1 MSEEKKLLNKSATS
15 NDVARLAGVSQSTV
29 SRVFNPVSG
38 YAVKEEKR
46 QRVIMAA
53 RELGYCPNLVA
64 RGMNNGKTN
73 MVGLIVGDSLGPFYN
88 KIVNEFVAKMQE
100 IGKQCLLFRMS
111 RTERVDRVIER
122 VLQFHVET
130 AVITASAM
138 TKMMAEEIER
148 NDIPVVLLNRFIPG
162 TEVSTVYVDP
172 LEGSRKV
179 AEYLLSK
186 GHRNIGYIHLK
197 YEADE
202 ENEKRIGFYST
213 LRQNQI
219 YQIKEETSGYD
230 YKEGYAAGL
239 RILRSENRPTAVFCT
254 SDLIAMGVMDAA
266 RDVMGLR
273 IPEDLAIVG
282 YDDIEMASWG
292 NYNLTS
298 VHQPIDELID
308 EIVKIIKNQTDFDG
322 ERKPVVKMIEPEL
335 VIRGTV

>member
-1 MSEEKKLLNKSATS
+1 MSEQKKLLNKSATS

-29 SRVFNPVSG
+29 SRVFNPVTG

-46 QRVIMAA
+46 QKVIMAA

-73 MVGLIVGDSLGPFYN
+73 MVGLVIGDSLGPFYN
-88 KIVNEFVAKMQE
+88 KIVNEFVAKLQE
-100 IGKQCLLFRMS
+100 IGKQCLLFRVS
-111 RTERVDRVIER
+111 RTERLDQVIEK
-122 VLQFHVET
+122 VLQFHVEI

-172 LEGSRKV
+172 LDGSRKV

-186 GHRNIGYIHLK
+186 GHKNIGYIHLK

-202 ENEKRIGFYST
+202 ETEKRIGFYSV

-239 RILRSENRPTAVFCT
+239 RMLRGSNRPTAIFCT

-266 RDVMGLR
+266 RNVLGLR
-273 IPEDLAIVG
+273 IPEDLAVVG
-282 YDDIEMASWG
+282 YDDVEMASWG

-308 EIVKIIKNQTDFDG
+308 EIVKVIRYQLDG
-322 ERKPVVKMIEPEL
+322 EGKKVPIVKMIEPEL
-335 VIRGTV
+335 VIRETV